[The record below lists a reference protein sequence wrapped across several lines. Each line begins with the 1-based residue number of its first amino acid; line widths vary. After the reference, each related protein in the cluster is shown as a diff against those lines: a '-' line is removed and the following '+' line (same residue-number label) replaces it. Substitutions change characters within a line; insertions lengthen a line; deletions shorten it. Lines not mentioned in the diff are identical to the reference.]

1 LTSYCTVQ
9 LKGFFTHDS
18 YVTYYPRWL
27 HLSALISFSPP
38 VQNFWLRAGSHVS
51 KNRKKKREKESGKVV
66 GMMG

>member
-1 LTSYCTVQ
+1 MSLIEGWIRVNVLDTGQKASRRGHGT
-9 LKGFFTHDS
+9 KAG
-18 YVTYYPRWL
+18 L
-27 HLSALISFSPP
+27 HFPP